1 MSASK
6 HNLLL
11 SCDNKNLPY
20 GQIAKASG
28 LALSYVCLLVT
39 KLQTAIY
46 LWNMPYYA
54 KLGDK
59 RTKQPHF

>member
-28 LALSYVCLLVT
+28 LALFSVCLSVT
-39 KLQTAIY
+39 KLQTVIPSR
-46 LWNMPYYA
+46 NIGGCA
-54 KLGDK
+54 KLGHK
-59 RTKQPHF
+59 RTK